1 MAEESARNNTA
12 RNTTAEE
19 IMKHAEASAQSGS
32 NMNSTRRSKKRKFN
46 NNEMIVLG
54 NPLGSRR
61 EDSPTQGTSTR
72 FNTGFNFNQGLK
84 KGSPRKSVIKV
95 PPITA
100 NSVSNEKSMAK
111 TGYSVKES
119 IDTSVLGHKAMLDLG

>member
-1 MAEESARNNTA
+1 MNLMSELDVIEQEEQAAYAFATFAMAEESARNNTA

-46 NNEMIVLG
+46 NKEMIVLG

-72 FNTGFNFNQGLK
+72 FNTGFNFN
-84 KGSPRKSVIKV
+84 
-95 PPITA
+95 
-100 NSVSNEKSMAK
+100 
-111 TGYSVKES
+111 
-119 IDTSVLGHKAMLDLG
+119 